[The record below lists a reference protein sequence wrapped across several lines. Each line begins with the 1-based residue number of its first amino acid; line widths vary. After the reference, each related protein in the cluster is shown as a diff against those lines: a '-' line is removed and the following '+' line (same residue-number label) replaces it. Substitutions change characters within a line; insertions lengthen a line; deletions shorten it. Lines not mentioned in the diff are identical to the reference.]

1 MIMNQ
6 LSTQQALHVAAVR
19 KAAERRS
26 ASARLQR
33 QLVIASLLRCPER
46 PERS

>member
-6 LSTQQALHVAAVR
+6 LSPQQAVHVAAVR
-19 KAAERRS
+19 QAAERRR
-26 ASARLQR
+26 ARARVQR